1 MRMALITLGVLV
13 AAAAATLMRYGS
25 LDPCVW
31 LETDQIEDSI
41 LPPVAVRAQIR
52 AVFLLDGVTDPG
64 PLDCLLQWW
73 DWRGGELPDTS

>member
-31 LETDQIEDSI
+31 LEKDLIEDSI
-41 LPPVAVRAQIR
+41 LPAAVVRAQIR
-52 AVFLLDGVTDPG
+52 AAFLIDGVTDPG
-64 PLDCLLQWW
+64 PLDCLLEWW
-73 DWRGGELPDTS
+73 VWSGEEISDAS